1 MIPIEFQKFKSY
13 SSYGSSYK
21 DEYSLTDRYFSKII
35 NGCLICSDTQETI
48 DIMGNVCLVHP
59 ISGVLHLESIPRP
72 EYDGEIKFRFDSNDN
87 LVISVKYYAA
97 SGRKHGYWEET
108 VIDTHYNSSMA
119 NQLLKKK
126 LLLQIH
132 DKVKSR
138 QHVSSVRTNFRGYSA
153 SETTIRL
160 TVDYKKYG
168 YGYRL
173 IEEDYF
179 TQDIVLTDRG
189 FILLP
194 DVNKGED
201 SVLPYITER
210 ALPRLLYDFNL
221 EHGYIDK
228 TPFIVNGKA
237 LDGKYA
243 IKDLEDGVVEYY
255 SKGEIYDVLSRG
267 ITIRGVD
274 VLPNKCI
281 AFRLS

>member
-1 MIPIEFQKFKSY
+1 MIPVEFQKFNSY
-13 SSYGSSYK
+13 SCYAGSYK
-21 DEYSLTDRYFSKII
+21 DEYKLTDQFFCRIVD
-35 NGCLICSDTQETI
+35 GCLICSDTQETI

-59 ISGVLHLESIPRP
+59 TLGVLHLGSIPRP
-72 EYDGEIKFRFDSNDN
+72 EYDGEIRFSFDTNGN
-87 LVISVKYYAA
+87 LTISVKCYAA
-97 SGRKHGYWEET
+97 NGRKHGYWEET

-119 NQLLKKK
+119 DQLLKKK
-126 LLLQIH
+126 LLLQISS
-132 DKVKSR
+132 KVKAR
-138 QHVSSVRTNFRGYSA
+138 QGGSIRTNFRCYSS

-160 TVDYKKYG
+160 VVDYKKFG
-168 YGYRL
+168 YGYRVVK
-173 IEEDYF
+173 EDYF
-179 TQDIVLTDRG
+179 TQDIILTDKG
-189 FILLP
+189 FLLLP
-194 DVNKGED
+194 DANKGED
-201 SVLPYITER
+201 SVLPFITER

-255 SKGEIYDVLSRG
+255 SKEEIYDILSKG